1 MVRLGEC
8 VSKVDTWNPIK
19 SDACDSFQYIDLS
32 SVDKDKKQ
40 IDHSNVSVI
49 EPHCAPSRARQIVK
63 TGDVLVSTVRP
74 NLNGVALVTE
84 TFNGATAS
92 TGYCVLRSKAEKL
105 DSSYLFYWVQ
115 TDCFIS
121 DMVKKAT
128 GATYPAVSDKTIF
141 DSEIPLPPLAE
152 QKRIAAILDKADAIR
167 RKRNQSIQ
175 LADDLLR
182 SIFMDMFGDPVTNPK
197 GWEVKPLGEITTFE
211 NGDRSSNY
219 PSGDDIV
226 QSGVLFLNTKNIVAD
241 TLDLSATQF
250 ITEDKYKMLTRG
262 KAQKGDLIITLR
274 GTLGACCIFDCDY
287 EKAFINA
294 QMMIIR
300 TGDKVMSG
308 FLHDML
314 VSNTI
319 KSHFQRIGQGAA
331 VPQLTAKQL
340 KELSVPLPAID
351 VQVKYEAV
359 RKFVLSTLDKLY
371 FAADQSL
378 FESLC
383 NKAFSGQI

>member
-1 MVRLGEC
+1 MSWPMVRLGEC

-197 GWEVKPLGEITTFE
+197 GWDIRPLGELCKKITDGEHGTVKRLESGRLYLMARNINRSGKLDLNDVSYISEEDHKRIFKRCGPE
-211 NGDRSSNY
+211 KGDVLLVCVGATIGKALIVPDLPEFSLARSVALLK
-219 PSGDDIV
+219 PG
-226 QSGVLFLNTKNIVAD
+226 KNITSEYLLA
-241 TLDLSATQF
+241 L
-250 ITEDKYKMLTRG
+250 LT
-262 KAQKGDLIITLR
+262 
-274 GTLGACCIFDCDY
+274 
-287 EKAFINA
+287 
-294 QMMIIR
+294 
-300 TGDKVMSG
+300 S
-308 FLHDML
+308 
-314 VSNTI
+314 S
-319 KSHFQRIGQGAA
+319 S
-331 VPQLTAKQL
+331 P
-340 KELSVPLPAID
+340 
-351 VQVKYEAV
+351 
-359 RKFVLSTLDKLY
+359 
-371 FAADQSL
+371 
-378 FESLC
+378 
-383 NKAFSGQI
+383 